1 MSSTV
6 KHRNL
11 DKEGHSR
18 SSRSG
23 FNARVIER
31 ERERC
36 MERERERKCMG
47 RERGERESERER
59 GAWISYSYVQ
69 Y

>member
-23 FNARVIER
+23 FNARER

-36 MERERERKCMG
+36 MERERKCMG
-47 RERGERESERER
+47 RERGGKRE
-59 GAWISYSYVQ
+59 
-69 Y
+69 